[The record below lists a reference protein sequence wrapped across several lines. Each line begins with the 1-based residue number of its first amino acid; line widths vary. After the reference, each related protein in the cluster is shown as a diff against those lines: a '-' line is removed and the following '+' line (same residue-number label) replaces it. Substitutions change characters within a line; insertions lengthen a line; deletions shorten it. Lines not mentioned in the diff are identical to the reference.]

1 MATWESLRGYVA
13 SKYTIA
19 REDAEAFALLFGL
32 DDDRSQQVTVRKAD
46 LAGLEWAQII
56 TAVARVDQVDAR
68 QALVLSG
75 GMVFGGLAVEGDYLV
90 FRHSIPLKDLDVDEF
105 EIPLAVAVGF
115 GDELE
120 KTLTGG
126 GDEF

>member
-13 SKYTIA
+13 SRYPIA
-19 REDAEAFALLFGL
+19 QDEGDAVAILFALEGG
-32 DDDRSQQVTVRKAD
+32 RSQQITLRKAN
-46 LAGLEWAQII
+46 LAGLEWAQVV
-56 TAVARVDQVDAR
+56 TGVARVDQVDAL

-75 GMVFGGLAVEGDYLV
+75 AMVFGGLAVEGDYLV
-90 FRHSIPLKDLDVDEF
+90 FRHSIPLKDLDVDEL

-120 KTLTGG
+120 QALTEGA
-126 GDEF
+126 DEF